1 MEKYSYC
8 WWENKKIITLWLWK
22 WETSYSITCSNKFKC
37 GLVLTLI
44 LKQTRP
50 SSTSPNISN
59 LWSAFTNSSN
69 WWASLTSFKRK
80 EIVLF
85 TLYINSRCIGDR
97 NGPVIVMLT
106 FLIHSCK
113 PLIPNN
119 RKTNH
124 NFSDLNLRPSGM
136 CQCWSQMI
144 FKVSLDFK
152 MFFVKWIL

>member
-22 WETSYSITCSNKFKC
+22 WEASYSITCSNKFKW
-37 GLVLTLI
+37 GSRAYFNSKTDKAQHYFSKYFKSLVSFYQFLKLVSKFNI
-44 LKQTRP
+44 LQKKSDCIVYIIYKQ
-50 SSTSPNISN
+50 
-59 LWSAFTNSSN
+59 L
-69 WWASLTSFKRK
+69 
-80 EIVLF
+80 
-85 TLYINSRCIGDR
+85 CIGDR

-106 FLIHSCK
+106 FLMRSCK